1 MPSAKVLESKQAQV
15 KALSEKIKNSK
26 ITLFVEY
33 KGITVDDDQSL
44 RKAYR
49 ESGNSV
55 EVVKNTLI
63 KLAVKEAGI
72 EGLDDKILEGSTVVV
87 TGNEEYTTGPKIAY
101 DFSKDHEFYHM
112 KGGIMDGKVVSME
125 ELNKLAKLPSKEVLL
140 SNLASALI
148 GNIRNLA
155 VVIDQVAK
163 KNEEQVSA

>member
-44 RKAYR
+44 RRAYR

-72 EGLDDKILEGSTVVV
+72 EGFDDKVLEG
-87 TGNEEYTTGPKIAY
+87 
-101 DFSKDHEFYHM
+101 
-112 KGGIMDGKVVSME
+112 
-125 ELNKLAKLPSKEVLL
+125 
-140 SNLASALI
+140 
-148 GNIRNLA
+148 
-155 VVIDQVAK
+155 
-163 KNEEQVSA
+163 